1 MKKLLA
7 VLVILASLLML
18 FGCVGGGDENDNNN
32 NNGNTPP
39 EDDTNKVHIVV
50 LAGQSGARGK
60 ALVKDLSEEDKE
72 ENVDVDILAD
82 GLPMGE
88 LGNIPGIDES
98 KYIDVLEPGYGDFPS
113 EFGPEIGMGQT
124 LASVY
129 PKFDAEY
136 KTVIVKY
143 TASGSTFTDHWY
155 STSLI
160 NDSEASAYLNLD
172 QSAITDK
179 GEETGPLTNNLYSLV
194 DKAIAE
200 LTDLGYEVV
209 IDGMAFV
216 HGEQDAKFDENM
228 AIYEKALGYFISDF
242 RAYFGDADMP
252 VVVTEALTNSAKYS
266 NELRA
271 IQHRVAGSMTNV
283 SLIETGDLTTNTFEP
298 WHFGAEANIILGNRI
313 AAEIVSYKE
322 TRDVKS
328 IDEEII
334 DLPLGVKV
342 DLPDYLKASFTNY
355 YSGYVKALE
364 YSSYDCNKAGIQ
376 EVTVKVNSVD
386 GVKYFNIKLN
396 ITPDVAYVDG
406 ALTEYA
412 DAKKNSL
419 PAGLGDVYVIKGA
432 EGIYIAANIKDTEIF
447 TDGENWHRGD
457 MGQKGNNDDFIIYI
471 TDSDASE
478 RKTICLS
485 AANLLRV
492 YDSGVSLDSPDVTL
506 EFKNLVYNNKL
517 SDYKYHVATKGL
529 ANCGESEGLTLEL
542 YISYEDLEIEDPDNI
557 KLCFNYNNVSSDP
570 GGRTSEDNYLV
581 KADGN
586 EENTDAYFSID
597 ELIK

>member
-1 MKKLLA
+1 MSELKRTQLYEAHLA
-7 VLVILASLLML
+7 A
-18 FGCVGGGDENDNNN
+18 GGQMAVTDTLHNYPGF
-32 NNGNTPP
+32 
-39 EDDTNKVHIVV
+39 ED
-50 LAGQSGARGK
+50 
-60 ALVKDLSEEDKE
+60 
-72 ENVDVDILAD
+72 
-82 GLPMGE
+82 
-88 LGNIPGIDES
+88 GID
-98 KYIDVLEPGYGDFPS
+98 GF
-113 EFGPEIGMGQT
+113 T
-124 LASVY
+124 LGL
-129 PKFDAEY
+129 KM
-136 KTVIVKY
+136 
-143 TASGSTFTDHWY
+143 
-155 STSLI
+155 
-160 NDSEASAYLNLD
+160 
-172 QSAITDK
+172 Q
-179 GEETGPLTNNLYSLV
+179 
-194 DKAIAE
+194 
-200 LTDLGYEVV
+200 
-209 IDGMAFV
+209 M
-216 HGEQDAKFDENM
+216 
-228 AIYEKALGYFISDF
+228 
-242 RAYFGDADMP
+242 
-252 VVVTEALTNSAKYS
+252 
-266 NELRA
+266 
-271 IQHRVAGSMTNV
+271 
-283 SLIETGDLTTNTFEP
+283 
-298 WHFGAEANIILGNRI
+298 GAE
-313 AAEIVSYKE
+313 
-322 TRDVKS
+322 
-328 IDEEII
+328 
-334 DLPLGVKV
+334 
-342 DLPDYLKASFTNY
+342 
-355 YSGYVKALE
+355 
-364 YSSYDCNKAGIQ
+364 
-376 EVTVKVNSVD
+376 
-386 GVKYFNIKLN
+386 KY
-396 ITPDVAYVDG
+396 G

-542 YISYEDLEIEDPDNI
+542 YISYDDLGIEAPDNI